1 MFSLFAAW
9 FPGGATLFQP
19 YIRWPRS
26 LTEPDLKIYRLFR
39 QVHSLSADSRVGFGD
54 NVFPGS
60 VSRIVSPPRYTYLS
74 TPSLHQRYPA
84 SSVLWV
90 DPTTCTSSSNLV
102 PSAPSTPLPEEG
114 TGPPRFLG
122 KSLAQHAVDYDP
134 GGVSTIS
141 PSNDGFVAAFR
152 VLNPLGLLHNL
163 SVFEAEFL
171 HPYGLRPAVSLFTL
185 HPYSYLHR
193 C

>member
-1 MFSLFAAW
+1 LFSLFAAW

-102 PSAPSTPLPEEG
+102 PSVPSTPFQRKTQVLPG
-114 TGPPRFLG
+114 SR
-122 KSLAQHAVDYDP
+122 K
-134 GGVSTIS
+134 
-141 PSNDGFVAAFR
+141 
-152 VLNPLGLLHNL
+152 NPLNNMPWTMTPVEYPPSRL
-163 SVFEAEFL
+163 
-171 HPYGLRPAVSLFTL
+171 
-185 HPYSYLHR
+185 
-193 C
+193 